1 MTLLKWQKHKNLDV
15 KIRKTH
21 QPRESVSTFYPFWMH
36 DYYEYLFII
45 WDAIWKYFLTYHD
58 HVKFSGQKLLKNENN
73 KSATCAII
81 SKLRLRRICWHLQNK
96 VCSRSFLFQKTPNFN
111 QSSQNVNFWGVM
123 LVGTRLV
130 HTEMTLSDF
139 KNKLTKKNRSNSHLL
154 FRGI

>member
-1 MTLLKWQKHKNLDV
+1 MKFLPPRVIHWFKVVLINGLTHDTFKMTKTQKLGCQNSKNTSA
-15 KIRKTH
+15 K
-21 QPRESVSTFYPFWMH
+21 RESVSTFYPFWMH

-96 VCSRSFLFQKTPNFN
+96 VVTVVTVVTVFFIPKIPKGSVQVRIKGNRAGFL
-111 QSSQNVNFWGVM
+111 
-123 LVGTRLV
+123 
-130 HTEMTLSDF
+130 LS
-139 KNKLTKKNRSNSHLL
+139 KRT
-154 FRGI
+154 